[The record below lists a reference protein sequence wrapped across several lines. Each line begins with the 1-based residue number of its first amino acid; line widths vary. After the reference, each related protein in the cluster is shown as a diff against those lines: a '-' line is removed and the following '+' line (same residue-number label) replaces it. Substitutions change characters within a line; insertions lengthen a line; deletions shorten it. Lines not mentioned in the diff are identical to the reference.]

1 MMPER
6 QLRLFEHSKPLL
18 TRLGADFF
26 KSVPTSPG
34 VYLMFNDADRLLY
47 VGQSSNLRV
56 RLGAYKNANPNHV
69 PRKVLRL
76 VHAVSRIALEP
87 CDTPVA
93 ARLRENELLRAHR
106 PRFNRMNTWPKAYW
120 FVGCR
125 EERDRFHLWLT
136 LQPGDADD
144 LYGAFKANT
153 RAAFGALLRLLG
165 CAVSLARPPRSFELP
180 RRHGVREFL
189 TGTSDRLLAEA
200 RPMDG
205 SPFAQTLFAHDQ
217 ELLTRFY
224 ESGPKRN
231 RRLCERHGLTRI
243 PQERLDDLIALG

>member
-1 MMPER
+1 MPER
-6 QLRLFEHSKPLL
+6 QLRLFDHPKPLL

-26 KSVPTSPG
+26 KSVPKCPG

-47 VGQSSNLRV
+47 VGQSCNLRV
-56 RLGAYKNANPNHV
+56 RLGTYKNANPNHV
-69 PRKVLRL
+69 PRKVIRL
-76 VHAVSRIALEP
+76 VHSVARIAIEP
-87 CDTPVA
+87 CETPLA

-125 EERDRFHLWLT
+125 EEGNVHLWIT
-136 LQPGDADD
+136 LQPKDSDD

-165 CAVSLARPPRSFELP
+165 YRVSLLQPPRSFELP
-180 RRHGVREFL
+180 PRDGVSEFFA
-189 TGTSDRLLAEA
+189 GISDRLVANVHPLDET
-200 RPMDG
+200 
-205 SPFAQTLFAHDQ
+205 PFAQALFLHDQ
-217 ELLTRFY
+217 ELATRFFH
-224 ESGPKRN
+224 SGPKRN
-231 RRLCERHGLTRI
+231 RRLCEKHGLRRI